1 MGGVCMKRRK
11 IIALLLSFMLLFSL
25 LPNGAAWA
33 EDQDGVET
41 SSPNDADEGE
51 VNETGV
57 GELDVQE
64 PQIQL
69 RQLMS
74 PLAAPVIKGAPG
86 ANQLLGGS
94 NPDASQGQDQNQEQ
108 DTTLCIAIDGA
119 TVDATNNKI
128 TFSIDNEDIVAT
140 VISDGL
146 AAWNGEE
153 LRIDRSYL
161 EHLSFKMSDDF
172 DGEALELYLAGPEQY
187 SAALVYDSQT
197 KIATFPANLPDG
209 LHLGIR
215 KKGEEPGPEPGPE
228 GNNEAI
234 IKIYGPEGSWNVKP
248 MVEEDYDVKSEDGC
262 SAPYSRYCYTT
273 KVSINGGQRTE
284 GLNQYNKNADVRR
297 YGKQYV
303 RFDYNEEDEGKVT
316 LNFSH
321 NWADKITYLKIND
334 ENFTNKL
341 PDYSDKATWLS
352 YFKNQG
358 VSFDIEVPL
367 PMPLPE
373 DEKDNPEDPDPYM
386 EEGRPVFNIEIMS
399 EPITEEECYIGN
411 FGWSKDD
418 YFSPEGENPSDLYIG
433 HCSLI
438 LVSAQLDLGNGE
450 TEMWDLGG
458 IEDTGVE
465 VKNDRYPYAHFQMN
479 RPSRMA
485 SEDEIPC
492 SEMVIPTDS
501 WVTMKIVPEPGY
513 QVKSFE
519 INGNSVKVGA
529 EASVFSFKVS
539 KGNFHI
545 GAHVEQQ
552 TNDSKVDSKVV
563 KGAALLEISD
573 EDLDAGT
580 ARLYVSDSDLTE
592 EKQAEF
598 EAEAAKE
605 GLTIENIVDISAAQ
619 VFFKGTGNPDDV
631 WANPKEDLEEPALLG
646 IQLEGD
652 YTGKDVEFVH
662 NIHDGEAFETI
673 EPVEFD
679 RANNIVYFEADS
691 FSSYAI
697 ATKPITT
704 ETPKD
709 ETKEATKEA
718 TVIPAKK
725 AEVKSTKPATA
736 DNFNIVPIVAMV
748 VVSAAGIVF
757 VVRRKRM
764 IGK

>member
-41 SSPNDADEGE
+41 SSPNDADEGQDIDSIDE
-51 VNETGV
+51 EGLDTDKVEGEIQDVVTTDTENQDTVN
-57 GELDVQE
+57 Q
-64 PQIQL
+64 
-69 RQLMS
+69 
-74 PLAAPVIKGAPG
+74 PVIRSFSSRNLANTLLRNAANYTLEFTVQNDTNHTISKDGDRLSIDGGIVELHDSNNTEIQVTVEVPDDAHATMTVPAGSEGYLNFGGNNFTLYANGQPFSMDTKITGAMQFAVQDYENNSGPGPDPG
-86 ANQLLGGS
+86 AEG
-94 NPDASQGQDQNQEQ
+94 
-108 DTTLCIAIDGA
+108 
-119 TVDATNNKI
+119 
-128 TFSIDNEDIVAT
+128 
-140 VISDGL
+140 
-146 AAWNGEE
+146 
-153 LRIDRSYL
+153 
-161 EHLSFKMSDDF
+161 
-172 DGEALELYLAGPEQY
+172 
-187 SAALVYDSQT
+187 DS
-197 KIATFPANLPDG
+197 
-209 LHLGIR
+209 
-215 KKGEEPGPEPGPE
+215 
-228 GNNEAI
+228 EAI
-234 IKIYGPEGSWNVKP
+234 IRLTGPDGNWKVKP
-248 MVEEDYDVKSEDGC
+248 MVTEDYDIVSDEGC
-262 SAPYSRYCYTT
+262 SAPYNRYCYTT

-284 GLNQYNKNADVRR
+284 GLNQYNKNADVSR

-303 RFDYNEEDEGKVT
+303 RFDYNEEDDGKVT

-334 ENFTNKL
+334 EVFTNQL

-352 YFKNQG
+352 HFNDQG

-373 DEKDNPEDPDPYM
+373 EEKDNPKDPDPYM
-386 EEGRPVFNIEIMS
+386 EEGKPVFNIEIMS

-458 IEDTGVE
+458 IEDTGAE
-465 VKNDRYPYAHFQMN
+465 VKNDLYPYAHFQMN

-552 TNDSKVDSKVV
+552 TNDSKVDSKAV

-598 EAEAAKE
+598 ETEAAKE

-631 WANPKEDLEEPALLG
+631 WANELEDLNKPALIG
-646 IQLEGD
+646 VKVDGD
-652 YTGKDVEFVH
+652 LANKEVELVH
-662 NIHDGEAFETI
+662 NVHDGEEFEKIEPLYVNPDTGEIYFETTG
-673 EPVEFD
+673 
-679 RANNIVYFEADS
+679 

-697 ATKPITT
+697 ATKPIKA

-709 ETKEATKEA
+709 ETKEATV
-718 TVIPAKK
+718 TPAKK

-757 VVRRKRM
+757 VVRCKRM

>member
-11 IIALLLSFMLLFSL
+11 IIAILIAFALVIAL
-25 LPNGAAWA
+25 LPSYTSRA
-33 EDQDGVET
+33 EDVQDEVVE
-41 SSPNDADEGE
+41 SSPSDADEE
-51 VNETGV
+51 IVDESSESLDLEIQETPIRV
-57 GELDVQE
+57 MKL
-64 PQIQL
+64 L
-69 RQLMS
+69 RPS
-74 PLAAPVIKGAPG
+74 AI
-86 ANQLLGGS
+86 LLGDS
-94 NPDASQGQDQNQEQ
+94 PDSSGY
-108 DTTLCIAIDGA
+108 TLIFTVQAGTRHTIAKDGERLSIDGGIVELHDA
-119 TVDATNNKI
+119 NNTEIPTTITVDSDSSATMEVPAGKTGKLNYGGNNF
-128 TFSIDNEDIVAT
+128 TLYANGQPFSIDTEITGAM
-140 VISDGL
+140 
-146 AAWNGEE
+146 
-153 LRIDRSYL
+153 
-161 EHLSFKMSDDF
+161 SFAVQDYENNS
-172 DGEALELYLAGPEQY
+172 G
-187 SAALVYDSQT
+187 
-197 KIATFPANLPDG
+197 
-209 LHLGIR
+209 
-215 KKGEEPGPEPGPE
+215 PGPDPGAE
-228 GNNEAI
+228 GDSEAI
-234 IKIYGPEGSWNVKP
+234 IRLTGPDGNWKVKP
-248 MVEEDYDVKSEDGC
+248 MVTEDYDIVSDEGC
-262 SAPYSRYCYTT
+262 SAPYNRYCYTT

-284 GLNQYNKNADVRR
+284 GLNQYNKNADVSR

-303 RFDYNEEDEGKVT
+303 RFDYNEEDAGKVT

-334 ENFTNKL
+334 EEFTNQL

-352 YFKNQG
+352 YFKDQG

-373 DEKDNPEDPDPYM
+373 EEKDNPEDPDPYM

-458 IEDTGVE
+458 IEDTGAE
-465 VKNDRYPYAHFQMN
+465 VKNDLYPYAHFQMN

-679 RANNIVYFEADS
+679 RANNIVYFEVDS

-697 ATKPITT
+697 ATKPITA

-718 TVIPAKK
+718 TVTPAKK

-736 DNFNIVPIVAMV
+736 DNFNIMLIGAIAI
-748 VVSAAGIVF
+748 VSAAGIVF

>member
-1 MGGVCMKRRK
+1 MKTKK
-11 IIALLLSFMLLFSL
+11 IIAFLLSFMLLFSL

-33 EDQDGVET
+33 EDQDGVEI
-41 SSPNDADEGE
+41 SSPSDADEGE
-51 VNETGV
+51 IKEAGTEDV
-57 GELDVQE
+57 GAEEL
-64 PQIQL
+64 PIQL
-69 RQLMS
+69 NDVGANVPIVRG
-74 PLAAPVIKGAPG
+74 AAPVALGVPALRLGDAPVEP
-86 ANQLLGGS
+86 NQDYVLSFRVQADTEHVISKSGERLSIDNGIVELHDE
-94 NPDASQGQDQNQEQ
+94 NNQEIQ
-108 DTTLCIAIDGA
+108 TTVSVEPDGKSA
-119 TVDATNNKI
+119 TMVVPGDQSGYLNYGGNNF
-128 TFSIDNEDIVAT
+128 TLYANGRPFSIDTKITSAMAFAVQDYEDI
-140 VISDGL
+140 
-146 AAWNGEE
+146 
-153 LRIDRSYL
+153 
-161 EHLSFKMSDDF
+161 
-172 DGEALELYLAGPEQY
+172 
-187 SAALVYDSQT
+187 
-197 KIATFPANLPDG
+197 
-209 LHLGIR
+209 
-215 KKGEEPGPEPGPE
+215 PGPGPGPGPE

-234 IKIYGPEGSWNVKP
+234 IKIYGPEGSWKVKP
-248 MVEEDYDVKSEDGC
+248 MVEEDYDEKSEAGC

-273 KVSINGGQRTE
+273 RVSINEGQRTE
-284 GLNQYNKNADVRR
+284 GLNQYNKNADVSR
-297 YGKQYV
+297 YGEQYV
-303 RFDYNEEDEGKVT
+303 RFDYKEEDEGKVT

-321 NWADKITYLKIND
+321 NWADKITRLKIND
-334 ENFTNKL
+334 EDFTDKL
-341 PDYSDKATWLS
+341 PDYSDKAKWLS
-352 YFKNQG
+352 YFKDQG
-358 VSFDIEVPL
+358 VSFDIKVPL
-367 PMPLPE
+367 PMPE
-373 DEKDNPEDPDPYM
+373 EENDNPAYM

-438 LVSAQLDLGNGE
+438 LVSAQLDLGNGK

-458 IEDTGVE
+458 IEDTGAE
-465 VKNDRYPYAHFQMN
+465 VKNDLYPYAHFQMN

-598 EAEAAKE
+598 EAEAAEE
-605 GLTIENIVDISAAQ
+605 GLTIEDILDISVAQ
-619 VFFKGTGNPDDV
+619 VFFKGTGDPDDV

-652 YTGKDVEFVH
+652 YTGKDVEFIH

-679 RANNIVYFEADS
+679 RANNIAYVEADS

-697 ATKPITT
+697 ATKPISSTS
-704 ETPKD
+704 EE
-709 ETKEATKEA
+709 ETKEEAKEA
-718 TVIPAKK
+718 TVTPAKK
-725 AEVKSTKPATA
+725 AEVKSTKPATS
-736 DNFNIVPIVAMV
+736 DNFNIMLIGAIAIA
-748 VVSAAGIVF
+748 SAAGIVF

-764 IGK
+764 LGK

>member
-1 MGGVCMKRRK
+1 MKTKK
-11 IIALLLSFMLLFSL
+11 IIAFLLSFMLLFSL

-33 EDQDGVET
+33 EDQDGVEI
-41 SSPNDADEGE
+41 SSPSDADEGE
-51 VNETGV
+51 INEAEVEG
-57 GELDVQE
+57 LDVQE
-64 PQIQL
+64 PRIQL
-69 RQLMS
+69 RQLVS

-94 NPDASQGQDQNQEQ
+94 NPDANPDQNPDQGQNQ
-108 DTTLCIAIDGA
+108 DNTLYINFDGA

-146 AAWNGEE
+146 ATWNGEE

-172 DGEALELYLAGPEQY
+172 DGEALELYLAGPDQF
-187 SAALVYDSQT
+187 SAALVYNSST
-197 KIATFPANLPDG
+197 KLATFPKNLVG
-209 LHLGIR
+209 LPNGFNLGIK
-215 KKGEEPGPEPGPE
+215 KKGEEPGPGPGPE
-228 GNNEAI
+228 GNSEAI
-234 IKIYGPEGSWNVKP
+234 IKLTGSEGSWNVKP
-248 MVEEDYDVKSEDGC
+248 MVEEDYDVKSDDGC

-273 KVSINGGQRTE
+273 RVSINEGQRTE
-284 GLNQYNKNADVRR
+284 GLNQYNKNADVSK

-303 RFDYNEEDEGKVT
+303 RFDYNEKDKGKVT

-334 ENFTNKL
+334 EEFTKQL

-352 YFKNQG
+352 YFKDQG

-373 DEKDNPEDPDPYM
+373 EEKDNPEDPDPYM
-386 EEGRPVFNIEIMS
+386 EEGKPVFNIEITS

-438 LVSAQLDLGNGE
+438 LVSAQLDLGNGK
-450 TEMWDLGG
+450 TKMWDLGG
-458 IEDTGVE
+458 IEDTGAE
-465 VKNDRYPYAHFQMN
+465 VKNDLYPYAHFQMN

-545 GAHVEQQ
+545 GAHVERQ

-598 EAEAAKE
+598 EAEAAEE
-605 GLTIENIVDISAAQ
+605 GLTIEDILDISVAQ

-631 WANPKEDLEEPALLG
+631 WANPKEDLDEPALLG

-662 NIHDGEAFETI
+662 NIHDGEEFETI
-673 EPVEFD
+673 TPVEFD
-679 RANNIVYFEADS
+679 RANNIAYVEADS

-697 ATKPITT
+697 ATKPISSTS
-704 ETPKD
+704 E
-709 ETKEATKEA
+709 EEAKEA
-718 TVIPAKK
+718 TVTPAKK

-736 DNFNIVPIVAMV
+736 DNFNIMLIGAIVI
-748 VVSAAGIVF
+748 VSAAGIVF